1 MSSAAQAIANRA
13 NAQYSTGPKTE
24 EGKAKSARNNT
35 SHGLAGRAFF
45 LPEASKEE
53 FYQFEANLKT
63 DMNPRTE
70 LENQAFVIL
79 RDAVWRIHTIRRLMV
94 ELQRRHAGADPL
106 THPETEAEVKQLTR
120 YRASAEMML
129 YRAIHL
135 YRELKARTVV
145 RENYLT
151 AAEEA
156 VFPPLAENVVVKYWG
171 RRFAEIRN
179 LCPTSLELPPVCIR
193 PPDLL
198 S

>member
-1 MSSAAQAIANRA
+1 MSSAAQAIANQA
-13 NAQYSTGPKTE
+13 NAQKSTGPKTE

-70 LENQAFVIL
+70 LENQAFVMM
-79 RDAVWRIHTIRRLMV
+79 RDAVWRILTIRRLMV
-94 ELQRRHAGADPL
+94 ELQQRHAGADPL
-106 THPETEAEVKQLTR
+106 THPETAAEVKQLTR

-129 YRAIHL
+129 YRAMNL
-135 YRELKARTVV
+135 YRELKTRTVV
-145 RENYLT
+145 RNNYLPAEAE
-151 AAEEA
+151 AA
-156 VFPPLAENVVVKYWG
+156 FPPLAENLVVKYWG
-171 RRFAEIRN
+171 RRLTKLRD
-179 LCPTSLELPPVCIR
+179 LCPIPIEDHPGCIR
-193 PPDLL
+193 PPGLL